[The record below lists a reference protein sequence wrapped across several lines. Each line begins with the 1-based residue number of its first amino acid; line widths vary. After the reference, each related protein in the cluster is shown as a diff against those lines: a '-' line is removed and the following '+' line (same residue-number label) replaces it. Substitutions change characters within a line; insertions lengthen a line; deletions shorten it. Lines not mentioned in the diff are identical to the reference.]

1 MASSKNTSWKKTLL
15 LCVKIV
21 LSLLAVVLIS
31 RKVNWKFLIA
41 VLQKVDIRVLVIAFS
56 MYNISQLLG
65 AVRSRYYLRQIGIKL
80 DHKSNS
86 CLYYLGMFYNLFL
99 PGGVGGDGY
108 KVYFLK
114 KYYSGKTLSIIKALL
129 FDRFNGLVGLMMLA
143 VIALCGMKPSSLPW
157 LTNTSTCII
166 LLMMISLFYGIHQS
180 MIKSDWKTY
189 SHTLALSVLIQCL
202 QVFACVIIIWSLGEH
217 THLMTYALIF
227 LASSISMQLPLSMGG
242 LGAREVTVV
251 YCLNALHIDPTIG
264 LAMAMIYFMIQSL
277 SNCIGVFFI
286 DFKLDQALQIKQQQN
301 V

>member
-1 MASSKNTSWKKTLL
+1 MVSSKYTSWKKNLFL
-15 LCVKIV
+15 IVKMSLSV
-21 LSLLAVVLIS
+21 LAMTLIS
-31 RKVNWKFLIA
+31 RKVNWHFFIA
-41 VLQKVDIRVLVIAFS
+41 VVQKVDIRVLLVAFS
-56 MYNISQLLG
+56 MHNISQLLG
-65 AVRSRYYLRQIGIKL
+65 AVRSRYYLKEIGIKL

-129 FDRFNGLVGLMMLA
+129 FDRFNGLIGLLILA
-143 VIALCGMKPSSLPW
+143 VMTLCVIKPSSLPW

-166 LLMMISLFYGIHQS
+166 LLMMISLFYWVHQY

-189 SHTLALSVLIQCL
+189 SHTLILSVLIQCL
-202 QVFACVIIIWSLGEH
+202 QVFACIIIVWSLGEH
-217 THLMTYALIF
+217 THLLTYTLIF

-286 DFKLDQALQIKQQQN
+286 DFKLDQALQIK
-301 V
+301 